1 MDYWTFYY
9 GQYAYIKVKLNRKEK
24 TMKKKRFW
32 LVMLVI
38 TSLVLG
44 VILTSCFSTGRARE
58 ILPQT
63 AVTIQRVR
71 VSTTLLGELLGA
83 ENASSDIP
91 MQIFIDHNEPLELLN
106 GAQTTILVNNGEH
119 MVYAVLGNV
128 ESKSIRFT
136 AKSQTI
142 AINVTTRQRG
152 RRISLEIEVK

>member
-1 MDYWTFYY
+1 M
-9 GQYAYIKVKLNRKEK
+9 VN
-24 TMKKKRFW
+24 KKFCFE
-32 LVMLVI
+32 MLII

-58 ILPQT
+58 TLPQT

-71 VSTTLLGELLGA
+71 ASDNALGTEKELLTM
-83 ENASSDIP
+83 P
-91 MQIFIDHNEPLELLN
+91 MQIFIDHNEPFELAN

-128 ESKSIRFT
+128 ESNSVRFT

-142 AINVTTRQRG
+142 AVNVSIKKSLLGKIT
-152 RRISLEIEVK
+152 LEIGVK